1 MTVESSIVEEKSA
14 RYNFIKNFY
23 LEVEKLLKFLF
34 QRTKRSM
41 LHTRWA
47 HPPPHYCISGRY
59 NDTIVIL
66 KLKEICAHRILI
78 SVCLHSQ
85 GHIWSIYH
93 VCKTVECCSNLN

>member
-1 MTVESSIVEEKSA
+1 MTVESSIVKEKSA

-23 LEVEKLLKFLF
+23 KFRG
-34 QRTKRSM
+34 RTKRSM

-47 HPPPHYCISGRY
+47 QPLAHYCISGRY